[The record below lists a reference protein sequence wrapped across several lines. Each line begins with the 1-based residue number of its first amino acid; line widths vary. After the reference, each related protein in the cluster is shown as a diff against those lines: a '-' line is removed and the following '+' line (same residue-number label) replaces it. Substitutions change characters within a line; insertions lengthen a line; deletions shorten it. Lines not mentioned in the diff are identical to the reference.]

1 MIDHGDLPCQEFVEL
16 VSDYLAG
23 ELDPEQLRRFTWHL
37 TVCPPCVYYLEQMRG
52 IVQSTSMMH
61 DTPLAPDTRAH
72 LLAAFHTWKKT
83 AAGPNDHL
91 DI

>member
-23 ELDPEQLRRFTWHL
+23 ELDPEQLRRFAWHL

-52 IVQSTSMMH
+52 IMQSTSTMR
-61 DTPLAPDTRAH
+61 DTALAPDTRAH
-72 LLAAFHTWKKT
+72 LLAAFREWKNPSV
-83 AAGPNDHL
+83 GPNDQL